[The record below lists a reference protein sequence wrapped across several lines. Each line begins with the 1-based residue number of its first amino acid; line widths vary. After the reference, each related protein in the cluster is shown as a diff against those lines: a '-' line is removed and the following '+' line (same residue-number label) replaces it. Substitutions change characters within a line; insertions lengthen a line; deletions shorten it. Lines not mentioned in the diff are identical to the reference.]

1 MSHQSRCL
9 VCWAMNT
16 LIRTLTIGLLAPLI
30 WTAPSLAGAVTPRIL
45 NTRCTIE
52 GTTVRLKKVTYT
64 CTKTGKTLRWKT
76 APAAVATT
84 TTTLPFG
91 YPFVMPDQYVQGNTK
106 ANVAVSRTTLKRGE
120 SIQVSVKIT
129 AQMMGETY
137 EDDWTSTLQQITD
150 KCKSEIGKGQEFAP
164 VPGWETRVE
173 VGLLG
178 TSVTAGGS
186 TTLTI
191 YGNVPTA
198 CGTSLLPS
206 EAGRRPRISVTRISV
221 YKDVP
226 LTLTVPATL
235 AAGNYDLLLSP
246 LGSGSWSSRTP
257 IRITV
262 TD

>member
-1 MSHQSRCL
+1 MD
-9 VCWAMNT
+9 MKT
-16 LIRTLTIGLLAPLI
+16 LLRTLVFGLLMPLVWSAP
-30 WTAPSLAGAVTPRIL
+30 ASAGAVTPQIL
-45 NTRCTIE
+45 NTKCTVE

-106 ANVAVSRTTLKRGE
+106 ANVTVSRTTVKRGE

-164 VPGWETRVE
+164 VPGWQTRVE

-178 TSVTAGGS
+178 TSVTAGGT

-198 CGTSLLPS
+198 CGTSLLPP

-226 LTLTVPATL
+226 LTLTIPTTL
-235 AAGNYDLLLSP
+235 AAGNYDLLLST

-262 TD
+262 TE

>member
-1 MSHQSRCL
+1 MKLKLR
-9 VCWAMNT
+9 
-16 LIRTLTIGLLAPLI
+16 RLTIGFLAPLI
-30 WTAPSLAGAVTPRIL
+30 WSTSASAGAVTPQIL
-45 NTRCTIE
+45 NTKCTIE

-64 CTKTGKTLRWKT
+64 CTKTGKALRWKT

-106 ANVAVSRTTLKRGE
+106 ANVAVDRTTVKRGE

-137 EDDWTSTLQQITD
+137 EHDWTSTLQQIID
-150 KCKSEIGKGQEFAP
+150 KCKSEIGRGQQFAP
-164 VPGWETRVE
+164 VPGWQTRVE
-173 VGLLG
+173 VGLRG
-178 TSVTAGGS
+178 TSVTAGGM

-198 CGTSLLPS
+198 CGTSLLPP
-206 EAGRRPRISVTRISV
+206 EAGRRPRISVTRVSV

-226 LTLTVPATL
+226 LTLLVPTTL
-235 AAGNYDLLLSP
+235 AAGTYELLLST
-246 LGSGSWSSRTP
+246 LLSSGSWSTSNP